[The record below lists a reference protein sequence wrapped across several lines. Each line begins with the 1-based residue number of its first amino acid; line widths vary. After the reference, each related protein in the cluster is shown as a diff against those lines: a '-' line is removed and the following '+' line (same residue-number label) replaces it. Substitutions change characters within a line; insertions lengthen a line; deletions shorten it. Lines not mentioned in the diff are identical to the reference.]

1 MGINVKEAKVLF
13 EKINKELA
21 PRYKGKIV
29 AIDTE
34 SGNYFIGDS
43 ELDAYK
49 KAAQKHPDK
58 QGRQFVFKRIGFAST
73 HFVGAL

>member
-1 MGINVKEAKVLF
+1 MEFNIKEVNALF

-21 PRYKGKIV
+21 PRFRGKIV
-29 AIDTE
+29 AIDTD
-34 SGNYFIGDS
+34 SGNYFVGNS

-49 KAAQKHPDK
+49 EAIKKYPNK
-58 QGRQFVFKRIGFAST
+58 KFVFKRFGFDST